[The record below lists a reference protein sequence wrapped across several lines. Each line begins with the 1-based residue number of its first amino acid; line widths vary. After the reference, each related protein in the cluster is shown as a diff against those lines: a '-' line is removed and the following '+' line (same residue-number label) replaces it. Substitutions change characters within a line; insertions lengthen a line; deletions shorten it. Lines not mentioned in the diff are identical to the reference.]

1 MPTITIHGFPD
12 SERPNYTGLLFKK
25 KIKKQ
30 DKTKTK
36 KKKKKLVLIKKF
48 IKLFYLI
55 N

>member
-36 KKKKKLVLIKKF
+36 KKKNKF
-48 IKLFYLI
+48 IKINIFKKLFY
-55 N
+55 